1 MAESVR
7 SPRKIARRFRQLPSA
22 IRNIRNWPLFIVCY
36 AFALVPRTAYLLRNG
51 VRLKIARAVDHAVV
65 VEVVFNEEYGT
76 PCDERTIVDIG
87 ASNGVFT
94 LCAAATARQARIYAY
109 EPSTGYYSA
118 LIDNIKRNGIA
129 SRVEAF
135 NFAVGSDHYGR
146 RLLLEGGRFFF
157 PSIVES
163 GRGAA
168 AGMVVPSTTLP
179 EIMNAHGIDRID
191 LLKMDCEGAEYEV
204 LYATSP
210 EQLQRISRLRMEYH
224 NLDGLRQH
232 VGSLSTY
239 LVDNGFRIVR
249 AIANTTANGMLWA
262 ERRGLS

>member
-1 MAESVR
+1 
-7 SPRKIARRFRQLPSA
+7 
-22 IRNIRNWPLFIVCY
+22 
-36 AFALVPRTAYLLRNG
+36 
-51 VRLKIARAVDHAVV
+51 
-65 VEVVFNEEYGT
+65 
-76 PCDERTIVDIG
+76 
-87 ASNGVFT
+87 
-94 LCAAATARQARIYAY
+94 
-109 EPSTGYYSA
+109 
-118 LIDNIKRNGIA
+118 
-129 SRVEAF
+129 
-135 NFAVGSDHYGR
+135 
-146 RLLLEGGRFFF
+146 
-157 PSIVES
+157 
-163 GRGAA
+163 
-168 AGMVVPSTTLP
+168 MVVPSTTLP